1 MASAAITDWKGDYGF
16 LLSNLIKRDFKIRY
30 RGMSLG
36 ILWSVVNPLVMMGV
50 LTFVFT
56 QILPEYSTKKFPV
69 FLMCGLVPFN
79 FFTLS
84 LISATSSLVDSAAL
98 IKRVPFP
105 REVVPIGTVL
115 ANSVHFLIQ
124 SGLLLGMALVFGI
137 RPGWHWLWLAPVFLL
152 EIVFACGMGLLFSA
166 LNVFVGDVRYVVES
180 ANTLLFWLVPIVYSF
195 DLIPSRFEMF
205 YLYNPL
211 AAVVMAARNILLD
224 GTPPSISLLVRLV
237 LCSVFVLL
245 LGHRFFGWVQHK
257 FFDYL

>member
-1 MASAAITDWKGDYGF
+1 MAALAAGGWKGDYVF
-16 LLSNLIKRDFKIRY
+16 LLSNLVLRDFKLRY

-36 ILWSVVNPLVMMGV
+36 VLWSVVNPLVMMGV
-50 LTFVFT
+50 LTFIFT
-56 QILPEYSTKKFPV
+56 RILPDYKTPKFPV

-84 LISATSSLVDSAAL
+84 WVSATNSLVDSAAL

-105 REVVPIGTVL
+105 REVVPVGTVL

-124 SGLLLGMALVFGI
+124 ICLLLGMALVFGI
-137 RPGWHWLWLAPVFLL
+137 RPQLHWLWLVPIFLM

-166 LNVFVGDVRYVVES
+166 LNVFVGDMRYVVES

-195 DLIPSRFEMF
+195 AIIPPQFVHF
-205 YLYNPL
+205 YWYNPL
-211 AAVVMAARNILLD
+211 AAVVMACRQVLLD
-224 GTPPSISLLVRLV
+224 GTAPSTTILIRLL

-245 LGHRFFGWVQHK
+245 LGHRFFGWVQHR